1 MLQRLEVWD
10 RWDSHVESITAATED
25 RGSEKKN
32 KKKNEWLISNEGF
45 FVFFFRDSS
54 SYGSRSYSTDRSD
67 ESDIYSMYGYSRFW
81 SATRRLSL
89 QHVDSED
96 P

>member
-45 FVFFFRDSS
+45 FFFFRDSS